1 MPIYLVVVVVTD
13 LVVVRDDF
21 STGFVAQ
28 LVVTYDVEVDVPFT
42 VLTNVV

>member
-1 MPIYLVVVVVTD
+1 MYLVVVVVTD
-13 LVVVRDDF
+13 RVVVPDDF

-28 LVVTYDVEVDVPFT
+28 LVVTYDIVVDVALT